1 MQADA
6 FLCFVDQTRSERKD
20 WGWARRSRKWRIKS
34 LTEAT
39 SMLIYRMSALNLVNA
54 L

>member
-1 MQADA
+1 M
-6 FLCFVDQTRSERKD
+6 KD
-20 WGWARRSRKWRIKS
+20 GGGAHRSRKWRIKS

-39 SMLIYRMSALNLVNA
+39 NALIYRMSALNLVKT